1 MNDKEGV
8 GNFKVIIV
16 KDMKSESIST
26 EIMKVMM
33 MIMIMIMTNVK
44 TLMMMIKMTMIIR

>member
-33 MIMIMIMTNVK
+33 MIMIMTNVK